1 MAAGV
6 PIKRAVAGIAMG
18 LLADLNDPTKY
29 KVITDIQG
37 IEDHSGD
44 MDFKVAGTTQGITAI
59 QLDIKSGGITMD
71 VIREAL
77 DGALKARLKIL
88 EVMGQAIAA
97 PRADMSPYAPRI
109 ETMQIDPEMIRV
121 LIGPGGK
128 TINQII
134 DETGVGIDVE
144 KDGTVF
150 ITSANAEGLAKAKQ
164 WVEQLTKEVKVG
176 EDYEGTIT
184 QIIKGRMN
192 GDEIG
197 AIVEFLPG
205 KDGMVHISEIANYR
219 IAKVSDVW
227 KIGDRVKVRVK
238 DVDREAGKISLSHR
252 PFSED
257 ITAPEAP
264 APHHGDG
271 GRGGFDRPRG
281 GYDRGPRHHGGD
293 RHERPPMRPDQPTQ
307 PFQPL
312 DRMTPEP
319 RQDLDV

>member
-1 MAAGV
+1 MRTLKLALLGT
-6 PIKRAVAGIAMG
+6 GIAARQLYWPE
-18 LLADLNDPTKY
+18 LL
-29 KVITDIQG
+29 
-37 IEDHSGD
+37 
-44 MDFKVAGTTQGITAI
+44 
-59 QLDIKSGGITMD
+59 
-71 VIREAL
+71 
-77 DGALKARLKIL
+77 RLKKRI
-88 EVMGQAIAA
+88 EVVACCNRTKAKAQAFAADCNIGLVTDTAEELFALPHVDAVLISLPIAA
-97 PRADMSPYAPRI
+97 QP
-109 ETMQIDPEMIRV
+109 
-121 LIGPGGK
+121 
-128 TINQII
+128 
-134 DETGVGIDVE
+134 
-144 KDGTVF
+144 
-150 ITSANAEGLAKAKQ
+150 
-164 WVEQLTKEVKVG
+164 
-176 EDYEGTIT
+176 
-184 QIIKGRMN
+184 
-192 GDEIG
+192 
-197 AIVEFLPG
+197 
-205 KDGMVHISEIANYR
+205 
-219 IAKVSDVW
+219 KVSDVW